1 MNSAIIKQLVIAA
14 ALAVSASASAKAQ
27 VFITEVA
34 PWGSSSSYA
43 ADWFEV
49 KNTGAS
55 ALDIT
60 GWKMDDNSNLFTSS
74 VAIRGLTSI
83 AAGQSVVFLDGGA
96 TSVNDT
102 TLGNNFKTAW
112 FGSSVPSGFTLGF
125 YGGTGVGLSTSG
137 DAVNLY
143 NSGGTLQ
150 ANVTFGAN
158 AFATPPATSKTFD
171 NIAGLNNA
179 AVSMLSVVG
188 VNDAFTSFDATAVG
202 SPGNVSAVPEPS
214 EYAAVFGVFALGAA
228 VWIRRQRR

>member
-1 MNSAIIKQLVIAA
+1 MKSANIKQLVIAA
-14 ALAVSASASAKAQ
+14 ALAMSASASAKAQ
-27 VFITEVA
+27 IIITEVA

-60 GWKMDDNSNLFTSS
+60 GWKMDDNSNSFAVS
-74 VAIRGLTSI
+74 VALRGLTSI

-96 TSVNDT
+96 TSSNDT
-102 TLGNNFKTAW
+102 TLGNSFKTAW
-112 FGSSVPSGFTLGF
+112 FGASVPFGFTLGF
-125 YGGTGVGLSTSG
+125 YGGTGVGLSSTT
-137 DAVNLY
+137 DAVNLF
-143 NSGGTLQ
+143 NVSGTLQ
-150 ANVTFGAN
+150 ANVSFGAN
-158 AFATPPATSKTFD
+158 ALATPPATSKTFD

-179 AVSMLSVVG
+179 TISTLSAVG
-188 VNDAFTSFDATAVG
+188 VNDAFTSFDGAAVG
-202 SPGNVSAVPEPS
+202 SPGNISPVPEPS